1 MARWDVD
8 KAPCREH
15 VSRLSDEIEEV
26 RAQIRSTE
34 FEHIELEGV
43 LAFADRLILR
53 PTRLRVESTLDKR
66 QRLLKTLFPKGIDF
80 DGQEFGIDS
89 TPLFFSL
96 IEDNPNDSWG
106 LASPAGFE
114 PPSYR
119 RKRSPTLCRSFYG
132 IM

>member
-34 FEHIELEGV
+34 CEHVELEGV
-43 LAFADRLILR
+43 LAFADRLIL
-53 PTRLRVESTLDKR
+53 PPARLRVESALDKR
-66 QRLLKTLFPKGIDF
+66 QRLLRTLFPKGIDF

-96 IEDNPNDSWG
+96 IEDDPNDSWG
-106 LASPAGFE
+106 LASPTGFE
-114 PPSYR
+114 PVL
-119 RKRSPTLCRSFYG
+119 SP
-132 IM
+132 